1 MKSEYEKRLEGEIH
15 RELSR
20 LPEVIAP
27 PTLVS
32 RVMAALEKRLS
43 LPWYRQ
49 SWQVWPLAL
58 RGVSLVILLALF
70 GGLCFGAWK
79 LANAE
84 TVATA
89 MQRPLSWLSGFGAI
103 WHVISLVLSSVVLA
117 VKHLGTGVLV
127 AGLVALA
134 FGYAMCVGLGTVYL
148 RLALS
153 RR

>member
-1 MKSEYEKRLEGEIH
+1 MNSEYEKRLENGIH
-15 RELSR
+15 RELR
-20 LPEVIAP
+20 KLPELIAP
-27 PTLVS
+27 RTLIS
-32 RVMAALEKRLS
+32 RVMAAIEARLR

-84 TVATA
+84 TVVTA
-89 MQRPLSWLSGFGAI
+89 IQRPLNWLSGFGAI
-103 WHVISLVLSSVVLA
+103 WHVIRLVLSSVVLA

-127 AGLVALA
+127 ACLLALA

-148 RLALS
+148 RLALV